1 MRETESHQ
9 ERNRIMIS
17 DKHIYFLSKI
27 MLNIVSK
34 YSSVEDQYLDDIQ
47 FSLSCKYL
55 NYNLYS

>member
-1 MRETESHQ
+1 VRETESHQ